1 MCIYANADKTMKYVN
16 IKLLEGLFL
25 MLMWYLFLV
34 ISKHES
40 LFTFHVILTLLNLI
54 QPYNVGALSLIRCS
68 VSSGGLFGTGAIA
81 QQVVSSAARI

>member
-25 MLMWYLFLV
+25 MLMWYLFLA

-40 LFTFHVILTLLNLI
+40 LFTFHVILTLLNLV
-54 QPYNVGALSLIRCS
+54 QPYNGGALSLI
-68 VSSGGLFGTGAIA
+68 
-81 QQVVSSAARI
+81 